1 MSCGENRTKKSKNS
15 AGFVFKDVPD
25 LILRASIPV
34 LPFQNG
40 SCCGSCFAV
49 ISVIG
54 YHVLSLSEVQRKV
67 SCANNLRFN
76 VEEFAHLKMC
86 SFFVL
91 NWYQLQRQ
99 QGPTLKT
106 TLKPIENQW
115 IPIIFRF
122 CKSPVIPLSLAEFR
136 LHIADTEA
144 GYPHIWNQIQQA
156 AWPCLAVFA
165 LCHFLTSHL
174 GFLDVSHNSNAFCS
188 V

>member
-1 MSCGENRTKKSKNS
+1 MCWKQLQCAAICGVAQVSDSLQLHSCEERWRKRVSCGENRTKKSKNS

-25 LILRASIPV
+25 LILRASIPI

-76 VEEFAHLKMC
+76 VEQFPHLKMC

-99 QGPTLKT
+99 QRPTHCDNWKPLKNQLKT
-106 TLKPIENQW
+106 NG
-115 IPIIFRF
+115 FR
-122 CKSPVIPLSLAEFR
+122 
-136 LHIADTEA
+136 
-144 GYPHIWNQIQQA
+144 
-156 AWPCLAVFA
+156 
-165 LCHFLTSHL
+165 
-174 GFLDVSHNSNAFCS
+174 
-188 V
+188 